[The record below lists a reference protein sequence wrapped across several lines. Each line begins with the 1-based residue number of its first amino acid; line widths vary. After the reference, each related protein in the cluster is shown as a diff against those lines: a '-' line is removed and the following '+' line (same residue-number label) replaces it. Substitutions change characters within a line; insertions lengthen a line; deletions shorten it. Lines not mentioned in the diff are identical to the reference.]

1 MAKFIGVLVCL
12 CATSLFFFPVT
23 LVGMPPNLNTKLVMA
38 VIGLPLLGYN
48 LSKSS
53 GYKIE
58 SRLISWFGLACCV
71 SLATYLSVAL
81 NNTAD
86 YTYVTYVV
94 SMMVWT
100 MAAYVT
106 LKLIEFVHGYV
117 DVKLI
122 ILYLMGMCTLQC
134 ILAIAI
140 DMNVDVQQFVDRFY
154 PDSAWLHEKKRMY
167 GFGCC
172 LDGLA

>member
-100 MAAYVT
+100 MAA
-106 LKLIEFVHGYV
+106 
-117 DVKLI
+117 
-122 ILYLMGMCTLQC
+122 
-134 ILAIAI
+134 
-140 DMNVDVQQFVDRFY
+140 
-154 PDSAWLHEKKRMY
+154 
-167 GFGCC
+167 
-172 LDGLA
+172 

>member
-71 SLATYLSVAL
+71 SLATCDLCGIYDGMDYGSVCHI
-81 NNTAD
+81 
-86 YTYVTYVV
+86 
-94 SMMVWT
+94 
-100 MAAYVT
+100 
-106 LKLIEFVHGYV
+106 K
-117 DVKLI
+117 
-122 ILYLMGMCTLQC
+122 
-134 ILAIAI
+134 I
-140 DMNVDVQQFVDRFY
+140 D
-154 PDSAWLHEKKRMY
+154 
-167 GFGCC
+167 
-172 LDGLA
+172 